1 MLPSSACLF
10 PGPAS
15 VSCDPVAA
23 SSGGGSGPVVLR
35 LGFLAN
41 ITHEPALVGLE
52 KGFVVI
58 RLRGWSGVW
67 LVLPTKQI
75 GKITY

>member
-1 MLPSSACLF
+1 M
-10 PGPAS
+10 
-15 VSCDPVAA
+15 
-23 SSGGGSGPVVLR
+23 LR